1 MKKLLFILFA
11 MQLISHLSAQE
22 KKGNKLY
29 DNLGYLS
36 ATEEYQNLDEADMT
50 YEVKV
55 KLANSFRLNSQYEA
69 AEYWLA
75 QVIQEAQE
83 NEVILHYAQTLQSN
97 GKCEDAIRWFKVYQ
111 ERSGDKQRSFIED
124 CKDLEKFEKH
134 PNIKV
139 TAASSLNSDK
149 HDFSPIPYNNG
160 LIFTSM
166 REGNK
171 GGNGKT
177 DLWTNSNY
185 SDLYFVAKKGEDFDK
200 PVLLKGDINGEF
212 HDGVATFDPIQ
223 QQLIFTRNTPKGK
236 SEEGVKHLKIYQIK
250 QEGDTWKN
258 PEELTFCSQEYSTC
272 HPTISA
278 DGQRLYFASDQPG
291 GFGGMDIYVSQRAG
305 NKWGTPTNLGPI
317 VNSSG
322 NEIFPF
328 ISQKDKL
335 FFASDGHKGMGGLD
349 VFVVEKSKDTDE
361 ASWGARKNIGKPF
374 NTKKDDFGF
383 YIDAD
388 EETGYLSSNRLGS
401 AGADDIYAWKKTEK
415 ENDKNPFDPN
425 PNKENNLM
433 GADILALSVCDAAT
447 KEPIAKAKVAV
458 LKVADNWLAYE
469 ANDRLPNS
477 IIAATNK
484 GDYSV
489 KVAGGYLR
497 ADASLVTDQEGIFN
511 YFYHP
516 QQTYSIFAEKAYYAP
531 QQLQMTGL
539 QLTQNEDKC
548 IYLQRRDCIQL
559 KGLVKNKHFQKSI
572 AGATITILDK
582 CTGEISTLLTDQ
594 NGQFE
599 QCLDCKCEYIITAQK
614 LNFKDGM
621 LPVSTINT
629 PCTKGIVLK
638 ETIELELNILQGN
651 DQLTSDYLNQYFT
664 GDASTNY
671 KVGQVLTL
679 KNIYYDFDKSN
690 IRADAA
696 YELDYLAALLIQN
709 PTMEIELSS
718 HTDSRG
724 KTDYNR
730 WLSRDRAKAVKKYIL
745 AKGIAANRIHKSVGL
760 GETQLSN
767 HCADG
772 EKCSEAEHQLNRRTE
787 VRIVGYKKTEG
798 TPILDNSQED

>member
-1 MKKLLFILFA
+1 MKKLLLILFS
-11 MQLISHLSAQE
+11 IYFFGSLSAQE
-22 KKGNKLY
+22 KKGDKLY

-36 ATEEYQNLDEADMT
+36 ATEEYQNLDESQMT
-50 YEVKV
+50 YEVKL

-75 QVIQEAQE
+75 QIIQEAQE
-83 NEVILHYAQTLQSN
+83 NETILHYAQMLQSN

-111 ERSGDKQRSFIED
+111 ERSGDTQRSFIED
-124 CKDLEKFEKH
+124 CKDLDKFEKH
-134 PNIKV
+134 ANIKV

-166 REGNK
+166 RESSK
-171 GGNGKT
+171 GHNSKT

-185 SDLYFVAKKGEDFDK
+185 SDLYFVVKKEEGFGE
-200 PVLLKGDINGEF
+200 PTLLKGDINGTF

-236 SEEGVKHLKIYQIK
+236 GEDGVKHLNIYHIK

-258 PEELTFCSQEYSTC
+258 PEELSFCSQEYSTC

-291 GFGGMDIYVSQRAG
+291 GFGGMDIYVSPRAG

-328 ISQKDKL
+328 ISQRDKL

-349 VFVVEKSKDTDE
+349 IFVVEKTKDTDE
-361 ASWGARKNIGKPF
+361 ASWGDRKNIGKPF

-388 EETGYLSSNRLGS
+388 EETGYLSSNRIGS
-401 AGADDIYAWKKTEK
+401 TGADDIYAWEKTDK
-415 ENDKNPFDPN
+415 ENDKKPFDPN
-425 PNKENNLM
+425 PNKENNLI
-433 GADILALSVCDAAT
+433 GADVLTLNVCDAAT
-447 KEPIAKAKVAV
+447 KKPISKAKVAV

-469 ANDRLPNS
+469 DNEQLPNGL
-477 IIAATNK
+477 IAATSN
-484 GDYSV
+484 GDYSI
-489 KVAGGYLR
+489 KIAGGHLR
-497 ADASLVTDQEGIFN
+497 ADASLLTDQEGAFK

-531 QQLQMTGL
+531 QQKQLTGL
-539 QLTQNEDKC
+539 ELSQSEDKC
-548 IYLQRRDCIQL
+548 IYLQRRDCIQF
-559 KGLVKNKHFQKSI
+559 KGTVKNKHFQKNIS
-572 AGATITILDK
+572 GASITILDK
-582 CTGEISTLLTDQ
+582 CKGEIYNLISDQ

-599 QCLDCKCEYIITAQK
+599 LCLDCKCDYLVTAQK
-614 LNFKDGM
+614 ANFKDSI

-638 ETIELELNILQGN
+638 ETIELELDILQGN
-651 DQLTSDYLNQYFT
+651 DQLTADYLNQYFT
-664 GDASTNY
+664 GDARTNY

-696 YELDYLAALLIQN
+696 YELDYLAALLNQN

-730 WLSRDRAKAVKKYIL
+730 WLSRDRAKSVKKYLI
-745 AKGIAANRIHKSVGL
+745 AKGISTSRIHKSVGL
-760 GETQLSN
+760 GETQLTN
-767 HCADG
+767 GCADG
-772 EKCSEAEHQLNRRTE
+772 VKCSEVEHQMNRRTE
-787 VRIVGYKKTEG
+787 VRIVGYKQPESNTIMDDSE
-798 TPILDNSQED
+798 